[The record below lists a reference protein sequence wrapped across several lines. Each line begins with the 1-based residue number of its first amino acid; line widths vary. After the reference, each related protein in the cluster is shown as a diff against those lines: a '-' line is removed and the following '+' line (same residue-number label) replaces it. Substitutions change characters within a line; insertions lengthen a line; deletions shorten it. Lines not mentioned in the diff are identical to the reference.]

1 MQVGAGR
8 DVMQAYLEACGGDP
22 QRAMEAMSDRLVWF
36 ANLSNGGFL
45 KRNVNLYFTDDV
57 EKLARETDALT
68 APLPP
73 IDESMAR

>member
-8 DVMQAYLEACGGDP
+8 DVMAAYLRACGGDA

-36 ANLSNGGFL
+36 AQLSSGGFL
-45 KRNVNLYFTDDV
+45 KRNVNLYFEDDV
-57 EKLARETDALT
+57 EKLTRETEALT

-73 IDESMAR
+73 IDESMAG